1 MFSRSVMSNSLQL
14 HGVQH
19 ARLLCPSPSPE
30 ACSTHVHWVSDTIQW
45 SHPLLSPSPPAFNL
59 SQHRGFSLTIWRFT
73 SGSQST
79 GASAS
84 ASVLPVNIQDCF
96 PLGLTGLIPLLSK
109 GLSKVFPN
117 TTVQK
122 HQFFS
127 TQPSCF
133 PCDSV
138 GKESTCNV
146 GDLGSIPGLGRS
158 PGEGKGYPLQYSDLE
173 NSMDLQRVWH
183 NWATFSLLYGST
195 HIHTWLLEK
204 THSFDYVDFCWQI
217 MSLVFNTLSRFDIAF
232 LPRSKHLSIS

>member
-173 NSMDLQRVWH
+173 NSMDLQRVKH
-183 NWATFSLLYGST
+183 DRRNLACT
-195 HIHTWLLEK
+195 HALTSVHDYWK
-204 THSFDYVDFCWQI
+204 NSSFD
-217 MSLVFNTLSRFDIAF
+217 
-232 LPRSKHLSIS
+232 